1 MPKHPPRTPTNLRST
16 SIVGWRVKVAFDDG
30 NYYGGEVMKIEEG
43 YDGKPYVK
51 DGGSWWLHIKY
62 DDGDD
67 QITEFPNHNVRIDMA
82 EDTIHGMH
90 LGRRPTQQRLLRQLV
105 GLATWR

>member
-30 NYYGGEVMKIEEG
+30 DYYGGEVMKIEEG

-51 DGGSWWLHIKY
+51 DGG
-62 DDGDD
+62 
-67 QITEFPNHNVRIDMA
+67 
-82 EDTIHGMH
+82 
-90 LGRRPTQQRLLRQLV
+90 
-105 GLATWR
+105 